1 MARHV
6 MQCDDAGTKCCK
18 TLAAN
23 EFRRRKSASSL
34 DSFEDLDG
42 FVVELERDQLCIMDH
57 LVHVHVMYS
66 YMYSYGICVKI
77 VLSSFIR
84 STSYIFT
91 NCFDWIYII
100 ALFTVFHLRCSY
112 YFSMQ
117 FSTGQ
122 LKVACTLVHD

>member
-66 YMYSYGICVKI
+66 YMYSYGICVKLFYLHLYE
-77 VLSSFIR
+77 VQV
-84 STSYIFT
+84 
-91 NCFDWIYII
+91 IYSR
-100 ALFTVFHLRCSY
+100 TV
-112 YFSMQ
+112 
-117 FSTGQ
+117 STGF
-122 LKVACTLVHD
+122 TLLHCLLYFIFAVLTIFRCNFQQGN